1 MSYCST
7 LLSVAKF
14 YHFLSC
20 VDLVRFSAP
29 LMAVPFS
36 FELSI
41 AVGPFRFLCINLG
54 QTVISIHLFPVSKL
68 NLGCGV
74 LIRLSNLGCGMLI
87 RLSNLGVVP
96 SFIDVDGVGR
106 DCEDYNQC

>member
-41 AVGPFRFLCINLG
+41 AVGPFRFLCINFDLSMWLPLSFDLSMWLPLSFDLG
-54 QTVISIHLFPVSKL
+54 EGAQAYRAKMHYVYISLL
-68 NLGCGV
+68 
-74 LIRLSNLGCGMLI
+74 
-87 RLSNLGVVP
+87 
-96 SFIDVDGVGR
+96 DVDGVGR

>member
-36 FELSI
+36 FELSK

-54 QTVISIHLFPVSKL
+54 VVICDINLGCGMLIWLS

-74 LIRLSNLGCGMLI
+74 LIRL
-87 RLSNLGVVP
+87 
-96 SFIDVDGVGR
+96 IDFDGVGR